1 MIVLALDTSGPV
13 ASVAVAD
20 ETRIRYEACAANQL
34 KHSESIMPMV
44 EEALCR
50 SGVTLQQLNLLA
62 VTAGPGSFTG
72 IRIGVTAVKAM
83 AHALNIPCL
92 GLSSLEATAAGIEA
106 PDKIVCPLQD
116 ARVGQVYG
124 AAFRNSERLMPD
136 SAMKL

>member
-92 GLSSLEATAAGIEA
+92 GLSSLEVTAAGIEA
-106 PDKIVCPLQD
+106 HDKIVCPLQD

-124 AAFRNSERLMPD
+124 AAFRSGERLMPD